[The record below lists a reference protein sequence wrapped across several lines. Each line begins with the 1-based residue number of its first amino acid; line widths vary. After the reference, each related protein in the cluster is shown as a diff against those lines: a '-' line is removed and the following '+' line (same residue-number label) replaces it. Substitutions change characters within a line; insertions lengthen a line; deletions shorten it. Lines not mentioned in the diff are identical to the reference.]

1 MQHISIRKE
10 HEIGTLLRT
19 RDYRAYI
26 VHPEGHAPRNTHQQM
41 CHFLGK
47 CTKILSFFCV
57 YFVTA
62 RASIIQNL
70 SLCSEYIYIYI
81 YDTKKIHLV
90 LMQFARDATIRV
102 EKCANQTVV
111 PYIWYARSEGSA
123 RGLTSGTNVGN
134 VMSISHQRT
143 KGTRADCEPHIR
155 VEWGDFIIY
164 I

>member
-19 RDYRAYI
+19 RDCRAYI

-47 CTKILSFFCV
+47 CTKILSFFVC
-57 YFVTA
+57 TSWQRA
-62 RASIIQNL
+62 RASFKTYPFVLN
-70 SLCSEYIYIYI
+70 IYIYI

-102 EKCANQTVV
+102 YKCVSKS
-111 PYIWYARSEGSA
+111 ARIKRLYHIFDMRVLKDLRADLRAARMLVMSCLYRTKEQKE
-123 RGLTSGTNVGN
+123 RGLTAN
-134 VMSISHQRT
+134 
-143 KGTRADCEPHIR
+143 HIY
-155 VEWGDFIIY
+155 E
-164 I
+164 